1 MTLPILKMAV
11 IGALGL
17 WSALLM
23 NKGIAN
29 FHDGLRPV
37 MPEFLGGRMSRAEL
51 TAIAFGISLGFV
63 VGISPLTLATGIILT
78 HIVLLPTDVIGAA
91 SPKTWIAAL
100 GGLVWGLLVVLGL
113 QGIYTAVD
121 KLPVNF
127 LAPLASLALPLIFA
141 FPVFPTIAVGYQFGV
156 VPGLVTLGLAGL
168 ARQLV
173 VKFGTITVAGIKVSL
188 SGDAAAMLVGMLAL
202 VFYAVQKDRRN
213 NVGEGASS
221 HEAFFSSQAAR
232 IRKNLPYIAVQ
243 GALLAAATRLG
254 MFGWNIMDAQA
265 AASGKFVEAGV
276 ASIALALGFL
286 PLIATT
292 ALATGV
298 YQAVGLCFVFPAAY
312 FSPNPVVA
320 AIAGAAVISVEV
332 LLLEQIG
339 NLLDRYPTLRESAD
353 SLRASMEKVVT
364 LALLA
369 GSMMAADKMM
379 PGGMGYFLVA
389 GLVVLNEIAGKKIT
403 QMAAAP
409 MAAILVGILANI
421 LVVIGIM
428 PPVK

>member
-1 MTLPILKMAV
+1 MTLPLLKMAV

-63 VGISPLTLATGIILT
+63 VGVSPLTLATGIILT

-91 SPKTWIAAL
+91 SPKSWIAAV

-113 QGIYTAVD
+113 QGVYTAVD

-127 LAPLASLALPLIFA
+127 LAPLATLALPLIFA
-141 FPVFPTIAVGYQFGV
+141 FTVFPTIAVGYQFGV
-156 VPGLVTLGLAGL
+156 VPGLITLGLAGL

-173 VKFGTITVAGIKVSL
+173 VKYGTITVAGINVAL

-202 VFYAVQKDRRN
+202 VYYAVRQDRRN
-213 NVGEGASS
+213 NVGDEASR

-243 GALLAAATRLG
+243 GALLAAATRLTL
-254 MFGWNIMDAQA
+254 FGWTVMDAQA

-276 ASIALALGFL
+276 ASIALALGFV

-312 FSPNPVVA
+312 FSPNPIVA
-320 AIAGAAVISVEV
+320 AIAGAAVISLEV

-389 GLVVLNEIAGKKIT
+389 GMVVLNEIAGKKIT

-421 LVVIGIM
+421 LVVIGLM